1 MPTIKRKVDMNLG
14 ELLCW
19 AIDNEEQ
26 ARFRDFSSKSMRVR
40 FNDNANPEIIFGKQF
55 LPIEQTFKV
64 QIEEEITEDT
74 KLFLISRYIGKMG
87 SVSYLYDMTS
97 ISKRLKHLPVDCEIT
112 HFYIENE
119 NKELQLIWTK
129 EKGLVE

>member
-19 AIDNEEQ
+19 AFDNEEQ

-40 FNDNANPEIIFGKQF
+40 FNDNAKPEIIFAKQF

-64 QIEEEITEDT
+64 QIEEEITEYTNLDT
-74 KLFLISRYIGKMG
+74 LVEVRESGI
-87 SVSYLYDMTS
+87 VHTHYDTS
-97 ISKRLKHLPVDCEIT
+97 IREEERDSTVEFHTL
-112 HFYIENE
+112 IEG
-119 NKELQLIWTK
+119 KLVLIWDR
-129 EKGLVE
+129 EEGLVE